1 LTVSEFRDDEG
12 SPDLAATL
20 DRLWPAYRSLLAGLI
35 RIPSL
40 LGTEARAQRYLA
52 TAAASVGLEVELWDV
67 DPRTLSA
74 DPGYA
79 TADGGEVARPNLT
92 AILPGTGGGRS
103 IAVSGHVDVVPI
115 EPLRMWTRDPW
126 GACVEDGR
134 MYGRGALDMKGGLV
148 AGLFAIHAIRDCYGA
163 LPGDIVFESVIE
175 EECTGNGTLAARL
188 RGPHVDAA
196 IIPEVSGEDVQIAN
210 PGVLWFEVTV
220 TGKPAYVGLAG
231 ASVNAIDVAIE
242 LVSAL
247 HEMPRE
253 LNRGFA
259 HPAYSGYEQ
268 PLTLNVGTI
277 RGGNWPSNVP
287 LECVVG
293 FRLAFP
299 LDWSVQ
305 NAQRFVTDHIA
316 GFAVGHPWLAEHP
329 PTVRWHGFRAHGFS
343 IAKDAPIVSLLMSVI
358 AEMTGTPAFVSPMFG
373 TADARYFADRL
384 IPAVYYGPAG
394 GGMHAPDEWVDLAS
408 VRRVGGVLANTIFRW
423 CR

>member
-1 LTVSEFRDDEG
+1 MTAGELADEEG
-12 SPDLAATL
+12 SPGLAAAL

-40 LGTEARAQRYLA
+40 VGAEAAAQRYLA
-52 TAAASVGLEVELWDV
+52 AAAAGAGLEVELWDV
-67 DPRTLSA
+67 DPGMLSA
-74 DPGYA
+74 DPRYA
-79 TADGGEVARPNLT
+79 TADGGEVTRPNLT

-126 GACVEDGR
+126 GARVEGGR
-134 MYGRGALDMKGGLV
+134 MYGRGALDMKGGLI
-148 AGLFAIHAIRDCYGA
+148 AGLFAIHAVRDCYGA

-220 TGKPAYVGLAG
+220 TGKPAYVGLSG
-231 ASVNAIDVAIE
+231 ASVNAIDVATE
-242 LVSAL
+242 LADAL
-247 HEMPRE
+247 REMPRE
-253 LNRGFA
+253 LNRGFD
-259 HPAYSGYEQ
+259 HPAYGGYQQ
-268 PLTLNVGTI
+268 PLTLNLGTI

-287 LECVVG
+287 LECVMG

-299 LDWSVQ
+299 LDWSVED
-305 NAQRFVTDHIA
+305 AQRFVTGHIE
-316 GFAVGHPWLAEHP
+316 GFAAGHPWLAEHP
-329 PTVRWHGFRAHGFS
+329 PAVRWHGFRAHGFS

-358 AEMTGTPAFVSPMFG
+358 AQTTGAPAVASPMFG
-373 TADARYFADRL
+373 TADARYFADRR

-408 VRRVGGVLANTIFRW
+408 VRRVGGVLAGTILRW

>member
-1 LTVSEFRDDEG
+1 MTASEFRDDEG

-67 DPRTLSA
+67 DPCTLSV

-115 EPLRMWTRDPW
+115 EPLRMWTHDPW

-343 IAKDAPIVSLLMSVI
+343 IAEDAPIVSLLMSVI
-358 AEMTGTPAFVSPMFG
+358 AEMTGAPAFVSPMFG

>member
-1 LTVSEFRDDEG
+1 MTASEFRDDEG

-52 TAAASVGLEVELWDV
+52 TAAANVGLEVELWDV
-67 DPRTLSA
+67 DPRTLSV

-79 TADGGEVARPNLT
+79 TADGGEVVRPNLT
-92 AILPGTGGGRS
+92 AVLPGTGGGRS

-220 TGKPAYVGLAG
+220 TGKPDTLA
-231 ASVNAIDVAIE
+231 
-242 LVSAL
+242 
-247 HEMPRE
+247 
-253 LNRGFA
+253 
-259 HPAYSGYEQ
+259 
-268 PLTLNVGTI
+268 
-277 RGGNWPSNVP
+277 
-287 LECVVG
+287 
-293 FRLAFP
+293 
-299 LDWSVQ
+299 
-305 NAQRFVTDHIA
+305 
-316 GFAVGHPWLAEHP
+316 
-329 PTVRWHGFRAHGFS
+329 
-343 IAKDAPIVSLLMSVI
+343 
-358 AEMTGTPAFVSPMFG
+358 
-373 TADARYFADRL
+373 
-384 IPAVYYGPAG
+384 
-394 GGMHAPDEWVDLAS
+394 
-408 VRRVGGVLANTIFRW
+408 
-423 CR
+423 